1 VQQHDTAGK
10 ADEILVEEAKRH
22 EKLRR
27 SKGSSDWDLG
37 HGPDQLQVTTGGIAE
52 QCVMRGLRFARRSK
66 DGYPSPRR

>member
-10 ADEILVEEAKRH
+10 ADEMLVEEAKRH

-52 QCVMRGLRFARRSK
+52 
-66 DGYPSPRR
+66 